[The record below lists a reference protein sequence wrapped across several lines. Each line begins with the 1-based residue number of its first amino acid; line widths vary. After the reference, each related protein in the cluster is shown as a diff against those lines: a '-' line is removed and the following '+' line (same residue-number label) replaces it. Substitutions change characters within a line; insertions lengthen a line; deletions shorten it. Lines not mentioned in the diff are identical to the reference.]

1 VITVAGMTTNERK
14 KLIRVY
20 LGVRGGYLGD
30 FDNIEVLERFY
41 IGLGL
46 DVDPREL
53 VGTNREKFEQILGS
67 ASPSDQAIIIRG
79 SLKMHPPDENRW
91 ETRTQNLHDE
101 LSGVADRLEGCTT
114 VKARKPIITSKVVEQ
129 AINEAEDLIGKR
141 GFPSAVDRVHT
152 MLHGF
157 LRKVCDDEGIA
168 YGPKTLMSGLFSL
181 IRSKHPAFADMGP
194 RKDDVLLVVRSMS
207 AIMDAMNPIRN
218 EGSMAHPNEQLLDP
232 PEAALVINLAR
243 TILQY
248 IDMKLTGVEV

>member
-1 VITVAGMTTNERK
+1 MAGMTTNERK
-14 KLIRVY
+14 KLIRLY
-20 LGVRGGYLGD
+20 LGVRSGYLGD
-30 FDNIEVLERFY
+30 FDSIGVLERFY

-53 VGTNREKFEQILGS
+53 EGTNRAKFEQILEN

-79 SLKMHPPDENRW
+79 ALEKHPPDEDRCG
-91 ETRTQNLHDE
+91 TRTQDLHDE
-101 LSGVADRLEGCTT
+101 LSGAADRLQGCTT
-114 VKARKPIITSKVVEQ
+114 VKAKKPIITSKVVEK
-129 AINEAEDLIGKR
+129 AIDEAEDLIGKR

-157 LRKVCDDEGIA
+157 LRKVCDDEGIE
-168 YGPKTLMSGLFSL
+168 YGPKALMSGLFSL
-181 IRSKHPAFADMGP
+181 IRTKHPAFADLGP
-194 RKDDVLLVVRSMS
+194 RKDDLLAIFRSMS

-243 TILQY
+243 TILHY
-248 IDMKLTGVEV
+248 IDMKLTGVAV